1 MAGVRRMRRACNHE
15 PMSRA
20 PLEWAIAG
28 CAAAWAVTRLGQADR
43 HPPLERAAVPVVA
56 FTPQAAAAAGLAALT
71 MRNKGPAITTGLAAA
86 AMAALVAPRAIRR
99 RQPDAQGPL
108 LRVLTVN
115 LLAGGA
121 AGPELVGL
129 VRHTGADV
137 LFVQELSD
145 EAVNRLKRAGLSELL
160 PNEMPDTE
168 GYGHRG
174 SGIYARYPLS
184 DGLRMQPTSASQPT
198 ARLDLPSG
206 QRLQLVCVHPHP
218 PAPPWHRH
226 SVSRWRGELAVLPR
240 GGDPSVILAGDFNAT
255 LDHAHF
261 RRLLRLGYV
270 DAGSQAGNGLVPTW
284 GPEPTGRPALLTVDH
299 VLVDPRCAVLATA
312 AYRIS
317 GSDHRALYA
326 KIRLPA

>member
-1 MAGVRRMRRACNHE
+1 
-15 PMSRA
+15 MSRA

-43 HPPLERAAVPVVA
+43 YPPLERAAVPVAA

-71 MRNKGPAITTGLAAA
+71 MRNRGPAVTTGLAAA
-86 AMAALVAPRAIRR
+86 AMAAMVAPRAIRR

-129 VRHTGADV
+129 VRDTGADV

-160 PNEMPDTE
+160 PNQMPDTE

-174 SGIYARYPLS
+174 SGIYARHPLS

-206 QRLQLVCVHPHP
+206 HRLQLVCVHPHP

-226 SVSRWRGELAVLPR
+226 SVSRWRDELAVLPR

-270 DAGSQAGNGLVPTW
+270 DAASRAGNGLVPTW

>member
-1 MAGVRRMRRACNHE
+1 MLRACDDE
-15 PMSRA
+15 PMSRS

-28 CAAAWAVTRLGQADR
+28 CAAAWAVTRLAQADR
-43 HPPLERAAVPVVA
+43 YPPLERAAVPMAA
-56 FTPQAAAAAGLAALT
+56 FTPHAAAAAGLAAVA
-71 MRNKGPAITTGLAAA
+71 MRQKGPAITTGLAAA
-86 AMAALVAPRAIRR
+86 AMAAVVAPRAIRR
-99 RQPDAQGPL
+99 RQPAAQGPQ

-115 LLAGGA
+115 LLDGGA

-145 EAVNRLKRAGLSELL
+145 DAVTRLKRAGLSELL
-160 PNEMPDTE
+160 PSEMPETQ

-184 DGLRMQPTSASQPT
+184 DGLKMQPTTASQPT

-206 QRLQLVCVHPHP
+206 HHLQLVCVHPHP
-218 PAPPWHRH
+218 PAPPWHRN
-226 SVSRWRGELAVLPR
+226 SVARWRGELGVLPR

-255 LDHAHF
+255 LDHAQL

-270 DAGSQAGNGLVPTW
+270 DAARQAGNGLVPTW

-299 VLVDPRCAVLATA
+299 VLVDPRCAVLATSVYPLA
-312 AYRIS
+312 

-326 KIRLPA
+326 KIRLPS

>member
-1 MAGVRRMRRACNHE
+1 MRRACNHE